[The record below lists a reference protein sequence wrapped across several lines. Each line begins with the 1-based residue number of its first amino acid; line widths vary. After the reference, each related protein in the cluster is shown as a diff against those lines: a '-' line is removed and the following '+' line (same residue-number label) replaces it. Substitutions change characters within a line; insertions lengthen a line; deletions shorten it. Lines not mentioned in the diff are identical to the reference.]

1 MVDQLTTDSTAA
13 CLVQGESGG
22 REGVRRGVEGW
33 CRRGVEG
40 GCIERKFFQWRI
52 KQDVSYACELDSIL
66 CSKKF
71 QYSLTGLN
79 MADYVNKYR
88 ISGNFHVIKV
98 RVKKFHG
105 VKFSRNGPSVKI

>member
-1 MVDQLTTDSTAA
+1 M
-13 CLVQGESGG
+13 
-22 REGVRRGVEGW
+22 
-33 CRRGVEG
+33 EG